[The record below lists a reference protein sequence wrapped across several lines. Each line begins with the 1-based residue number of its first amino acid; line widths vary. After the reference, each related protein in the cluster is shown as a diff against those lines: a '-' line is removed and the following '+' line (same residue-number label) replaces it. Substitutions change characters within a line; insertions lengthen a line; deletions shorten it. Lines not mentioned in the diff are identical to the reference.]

1 MRSFPIECGTPP
13 EEPGKGLVVLH
24 CRLSASCC
32 SLNFVGVTNSEDS
45 VWWGSEGV
53 NPRNVGGGKFY
64 ILDRHDRHIQR
75 IPKVNPPDY
84 FYPMIFTK
92 QTRLSLGVTSMI
104 FDVAHMGLR
113 VHIHIY
119 IYIDILHV
127 NLKCYLLTNI
137 CQMVILKHR
146 KYLFS
151 IWFSAFFGVVPCIYI
166 YSTYQFA
173 APTEIGLRCSAVIVQ
188 GMIVQ
193 TAGFQAQADGHIPQS
208 TNVVR

>member
-1 MRSFPIECGTPP
+1 MTDISKGFQRLTPRIIFTQWF
-13 EEPGKGLVVLH
+13 L
-24 CRLSASCC
+24 
-32 SLNFVGVTNSEDS
+32 LNKRDS
-45 VWWGSEGV
+45 HWGSLPWSLMLHIWDYV
-53 NPRNVGGGKFY
+53 Y
-64 ILDRHDRHIQR
+64 I
-75 IPKVNPPDY
+75 Y
-84 FYPMIFTK
+84 T
-92 QTRLSLGVTSMI
+92 
-104 FDVAHMGLR
+104 
-113 VHIHIY
+113 Y